1 MDRQEQT
8 VVLGLVWENDETKTR
23 VLNALAPIGEVLQD
37 MDLWYH
43 PNPTTQVMAE
53 SADADTISAIAS
65 KNPDKLDEYMKLVE
79 RKLSYPLYW
88 QSMRIRMPIQ
98 DIYNAKIGS
107 LGDSAKDRIDFQV
120 LDILLTVYGRIP
132 GFPVSKL
139 FSKIKQI
146 AEIRANP
153 DAYMSQAWS
162 DTVEK
167 LILKLDKTALLRLAK
182 QRMREIANS
191 YHGEISKQWDAME
204 EEDGFL
210 DLLPKTLVILVPDV
224 RTEEEASYI
233 LGLNGG
239 TIVHVKQSEDRLDFK
254 KKTIKKMVTV
264 DGSQEPA
271 DIRNALQAIALQ
283 MRNNA

>member
-8 VVLGLVWENDETKTR
+8 VVLGLVWEDGETKTR
-23 VLNALAPIGEVLQD
+23 VLNALAPIGEVLQAR
-37 MDLWYH
+37 DLWYN
-43 PNPTTQVMAE
+43 PNPTTQILAE

-107 LGDSAKDRIDFQV
+107 LGDYAKDRIDFQV

-146 AEIRANP
+146 AEVRANP

-167 LILKLDKTALLRLAK
+167 LILKLDKAALLRLAK
-182 QRMREIANS
+182 QRMREMANS

-204 EEDGFL
+204 EEDDFL

-233 LGLNGG
+233 LGLKGG
-239 TIVHVKQSEDRLDFK
+239 TMVHVKQSEDLPDFK
-254 KKTIKKMVTV
+254 KKIIKKMVTI

-271 DIRNALQAIALQ
+271 EIRNAIQAIALQ